1 MRLSRFQT
9 WGRKPHGKEVEVSPS
24 TEPLDQGRKS
34 EGLETGGQNVKE
46 GDEGASKAT
55 PTSHAG
61 PDTHCSCHPLTHK
74 MNIVSVLYSEVL
86 MMFWMVSSEREAL
99 VGTLGS
105 KYRHKKTVQLAE
117 LALWSDFSFLLS
129 HCVHG
134 HTLQS
139 SYWCECN
146 WAPRRERQL
155 SFSSYSR
162 LAKTATKG

>member
-34 EGLETGGQNVKE
+34 ESLETGGQNVKE

-61 PDTHCSCHPLTHK
+61 PDTPCSCHPLTHK
-74 MNIVSVLYSEVL
+74 MNTVSVLYSEVL

-99 VGTLGS
+99 VGTLGG
-105 KYRHKKTVQLAE
+105 KYQHKKTVQLAE
-117 LALWSDFSFLLS
+117 HKWHCGVTSAFYCQPRSHTAVILL
-129 HCVHG
+129 V
-134 HTLQS
+134 
-139 SYWCECN
+139 WI
-146 WAPRRERQL
+146 QL
-155 SFSSYSR
+155 SSSQG
-162 LAKTATKG
+162 KTTEFLIIFKIG